1 MSLRVLSREAVERV
15 WGRRVLPDGFADL
28 APGSG
33 PPVGEVW
40 FRDGAQQP
48 LLVKYLFTSERLSI
62 QVHPGDAQA
71 AEAGEP
77 RGKDEAWLIVDAEP
91 DARIGLGLRRRVSE
105 GELRQAAL
113 DGSIE
118 QLLHWMPVRPG
129 DSFFV
134 PAGTV
139 HAIGGGLS
147 LVEVQQNADITYR
160 LYDYGRPR
168 ALHLERALRVA
179 ERRPWVHRSAP
190 EILAGRQLLAAGG
203 AFVLERWR
211 VEGRFDLCP
220 ERQALIVPLHAGAW
234 LGAVPLLP
242 AQVYAVEGTEPL
254 ITRGPADLLVTYAAR
269 QVQLDLLAGAGA
281 AALPAPFAVSA
292 GERRALMRIANGF

>member
-71 AEAGEP
+71 AAAGES

-91 DARIGLGLRRRVSE
+91 GARIGLGLRHRVSE
-105 GELRQAAL
+105 VELREAAL

-118 QLLHWMPVRPG
+118 QLLHWMPARPG

-168 ALHLERALRVA
+168 ALHLERALRIA
-179 ERRPWVHRSAP
+179 ERRPWVHRPTP

-211 VEGRFDLCP
+211 VEGRFDMRP
-220 ERQALIVPLHAGAW
+220 ERQALVVPLQAGAR
-234 LGAVPLLP
+234 LGSVPLVP
-242 AQVYAVEGTEPL
+242 AQVYAVEGIEPL
-254 ITRGPADLLVTYAAR
+254 LTDGPADLLVTYAAR
-269 QVQLDLLAGAGA
+269 QVQVSLLGGAEA
-281 AALPAPFAVSA
+281 AKSPARPVSPA
-292 GERRALMRIANGF
+292 GERRALMRVASGS